1 MYINGLREKNLGIW
15 SYNVL
20 GLHNLVVFIFNF
32 VVIFLGGKY
41 ELLRIPK
48 WVRKRITQYQFP

>member
-1 MYINGLREKNLGIW
+1 MHINGLREKNLGTW

-20 GLHNLVVFIFNF
+20 GLYNLVVFIFNF

-41 ELLRIPK
+41 ELLGISK
-48 WVRKRITQYQFP
+48 